1 MENQFNASLRRIRRE
16 KGLTQEQLA
25 DAVGVS
31 PQAVS
36 KWEGQSYP
44 DAQLIPAIADVLGV
58 TIDELFGR
66 EPAPEKSF
74 YQQVID
80 HFNVQAFD
88 PDVKGKEIMA
98 DAYNTCRAVLM
109 GMCGSDDYWPISESI
124 LNNEGECPTY
134 SQVTLE
140 TGVLQMRLN
149 ANLQYFFLMPE
160 PKNGLDGPLRYD
172 ENMVK
177 LFRFLAVPNALR
189 AMYYLAGRSTMM
201 FFRAQTLEKELGI
214 SPENAR
220 KIIDGLLEFHFIW
233 EATLDGGEQTEKIY
247 QYLADCTFPL
257 FLTFV
262 KTLLNR
268 PGSFNFGTNQ
278 RNSPYM
284 KNDTYK
290 ERKDEKDK
298 AGK

>member
-124 LNNEGECPTY
+124 
-134 SQVTLE
+134 
-140 TGVLQMRLN
+140 
-149 ANLQYFFLMPE
+149 
-160 PKNGLDGPLRYD
+160 
-172 ENMVK
+172 
-177 LFRFLAVPNALR
+177 
-189 AMYYLAGRSTMM
+189 
-201 FFRAQTLEKELGI
+201 
-214 SPENAR
+214 
-220 KIIDGLLEFHFIW
+220 
-233 EATLDGGEQTEKIY
+233 
-247 QYLADCTFPL
+247 
-257 FLTFV
+257 
-262 KTLLNR
+262 
-268 PGSFNFGTNQ
+268 
-278 RNSPYM
+278 
-284 KNDTYK
+284 
-290 ERKDEKDK
+290 
-298 AGK
+298 